1 MDQHDRIRTSAIL
14 THADVAHLA
23 GLPART
29 VRNWS
34 KPGKNRGPVI
44 TQGARGY
51 GAEPPTV
58 PLIGLSEAAVAKE
71 LGGRGIG
78 PRKVAAII
86 TEAKAAD
93 PLAFAR
99 RFYTDGTDLFR
110 MLHDELERVKDGQFA
125 LRDVFDDFLKRVNF
139 GGDDVM
145 ESYTVLGGD
154 DAPTRIV
161 IDPRFSAGRPI
172 IERTA
177 TPVFALLDEIEGGD
191 DRRWIAE
198 DFGLELAEVSYVAD
212 HREFLAP
219 VA

>member
-1 MDQHDRIRTSAIL
+1 MLAPRLGGGPYNVALAAARLGVPTAFLSRLSTDAFGDALAHRLAESAVDTSL
-14 THADVAHLA
+14 VQ
-23 GLPART
+23 
-29 VRNWS
+29 
-34 KPGKNRGPVI
+34 RGPEPTTLAVV
-44 TQGARGY
+44 TLERDSSARY
-51 GAEPPTV
+51 
-58 PLIGLSEAAVAKE
+58 S
-71 LGGRGIG
+71 
-78 PRKVAAII
+78 
-86 TEAKAAD
+86 
-93 PLAFAR
+93 
-99 RFYTDGTDLFR
+99 FYTDGTDLFR